1 MCEVLVQRITNI
13 ILRSLS
19 DGSHFLDQQKTN
31 KTAFH
36 LLLKAYFKYFYTTA
50 KTTNWTNKTR
60 TITQITS
67 MDEYNK
73 LLTKSVTLVFRC
85 RNVIIHCKIKHYY
98 SLLQVL
104 ISYCLFKTKACSLPN
119 NDDTHPVSFS
129 AVSVLLRH
137 NRLWLPEYYSKRV
150 CFHSKRSE
158 RGINLNRASLSA
170 CVRQQFKKTARVIF
184 CLMVWM
190 GKLAR
195 QNTCKW

>member
-1 MCEVLVQRITNI
+1 MCEVLVQRITKI

-31 KTAFH
+31 KNKKY
-36 LLLKAYFKYFYTTA
+36 LLFIHYWKLTL
-50 KTTNWTNKTR
+50 TNKVNNKTR
-60 TITQITS
+60 TITS
-67 MDEYNK
+67 MNEYNK
-73 LLTKSVTLVFRC
+73 LIMKSVTLVFRC
-85 RNVIIHCKIKHYY
+85 RNVIINCKIKHYY

-104 ISYCLFKTKACSLPN
+104 ISYCLYKTKACSLPN
-119 NDDTHPVSFS
+119 NDTHPVSFS
-129 AVSVLLRH
+129 AVSVPLRH

-184 CLMVWM
+184 
-190 GKLAR
+190 A
-195 QNTCKW
+195 